1 MEEFIADL
9 IVGVSVDESKGKYFT
24 KDGYTYIKY
33 SIIGLVGIKRG
44 EPNFIPVD
52 VYDVSDSVKHIT
64 FDDFDDMTLF
74 VKLDSSNR
82 CLCCLISTGKK
93 FDSVIQARF
102 TKNIY
107 RVVVFDRRLHF
118 LYGTDNSKKVYYDI
132 FGVNSSSIGSRCVSL
147 EIDIETMS
155 ESIVT
160 RKYIR
165 GEESFFSNH
174 SSLMLDCIEPIC
186 DKLQDGVY
194 VHGDTV
200 ILYEI
205 REDSIILPNECKYVV
220 FNLCYL
226 KEIVF
231 GSKVEYIGIKGSSFS
246 GVQKIYISK
255 DSSKE
260 FIGCLL
266 QSIYFSGNYNKLYSK
281 HSLLDMQSISGEEFY
296 SICNEKR
303 NAKIVESFL
312 QNRQIIVY

>member
-9 IVGVSVDESKGKYFT
+9 IVGVSVDESNGKYYT

-93 FDSVIQARF
+93 FDSVIQARL
-102 TKNIY
+102 TKKIY

-200 ILYEI
+200 ILYEV

-220 FNLCYL
+220 FMACYI

-231 GSKVEYIGIKGSSFS
+231 GSKVEYIGSRNSSFS
-246 GVQKIYISK
+246 GVQKIYVSK

-266 QSIYFSGNYNKLYSK
+266 QSTYFSGIYDKLYSK
-281 HSLLDMQSISGEEFY
+281 NSLLDMQSISGEEFY

>member
-9 IVGVSVDESKGKYFT
+9 IVGVSVYESNGKYYT
-24 KDGYTYIKY
+24 KDGYIYIKY
-33 SIIGLVGIKRG
+33 DIIGLVGVKLG
-44 EPNFIPVD
+44 ESNLIPID
-52 VYDVSDSVKHIT
+52 LYDVSDLVEYSSLE
-64 FDDFDDMTLF
+64 DFNDMNLYI
-74 VKLDSSNR
+74 KLDSSNR
-82 CLCCLISTGKK
+82 CLNCLISTGKK
-93 FDSVIQARF
+93 FDSVLQARF
-102 TKNIY
+102 TKKIY

-174 SSLMLDCIEPIC
+174 SSLMMDCIEPIC

-200 ILYEI
+200 ILYEV

-220 FNLCYL
+220 FMSCYIE
-226 KEIVF
+226 EIVF
-231 GSKVEYIGIKGSSFS
+231 GSKVEYIGSRNGYFS
-246 GVQKIYISK
+246 GVQKIYVSK

-266 QSIYFSGNYNKLYSK
+266 QSTYFSGIYDKLYSK
-281 HSLLDMQSISGEEFY
+281 YSLLDMQSISGEEFY
-296 SICNEKR
+296 SICNKKR

-312 QNRQIIVY
+312 HDRQIIVY